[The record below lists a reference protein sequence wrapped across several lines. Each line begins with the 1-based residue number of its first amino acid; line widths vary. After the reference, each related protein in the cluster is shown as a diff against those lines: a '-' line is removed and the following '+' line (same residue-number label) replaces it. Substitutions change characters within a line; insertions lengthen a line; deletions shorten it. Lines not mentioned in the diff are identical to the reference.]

1 MAEFSKQYC
10 EIWDP
15 GFPYDFDVNEIAK
28 GLVKGNYYPIICEG
42 FGFVAIAKDR
52 NEQILVAF
60 QDQEEDRLVWQ
71 DFDSFISSQY
81 QILQEEI
88 KRNQDD
94 KIF

>member
-10 EIWDP
+10 EVWDP

-28 GLVKGNYYPIICEG
+28 DLVKGNYYPIICEG

-88 KRNQDD
+88 KRNQED